1 MPEQEKTKL
10 EILKERFTEYL
21 KAESHILKGG
31 QEYVI
36 GDREIKRGDLRWVQ
50 KQISELAN
58 DIAKEEAGNKI
69 RVKRVS
75 MRFDT

>member
-1 MPEQEKTKL
+1 MPEVEKTRL

-21 KAESHILKGG
+21 KAEQHILKGG

-36 GDREIKRGDLRWVQ
+36 ADRELKRGDLRWIQ
-50 KQISELAN
+50 RQISELSAE
-58 DIAKEEAGNKI
+58 IAIEQSGGKVK
-69 RVKRVS
+69 VKRVV